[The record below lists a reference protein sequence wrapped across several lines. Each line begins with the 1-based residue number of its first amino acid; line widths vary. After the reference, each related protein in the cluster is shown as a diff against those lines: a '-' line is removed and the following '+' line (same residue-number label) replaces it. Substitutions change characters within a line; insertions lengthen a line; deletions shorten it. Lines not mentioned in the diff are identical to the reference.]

1 MFKVAH
7 IGMAEMPMAT
17 VKLARREREALDVL
31 YRYAPC
37 TVADVQSHLGGTYS
51 AARAVLSRLARRG
64 LASHRY
70 DGPRYVYEPTED
82 VSAAAESALK
92 NLVATF
98 FGGNNAAVMTALLG
112 MCTDKVDD
120 VELKQLEELVAA
132 ARRSRRDNA

>member
-1 MFKVAH
+1 
-7 IGMAEMPMAT
+7 MAT

-37 TVADVQSHLGGTYS
+37 TVADVQSHLGGSYA

-70 DGPRYVYEPTED
+70 DGPRYVYEPTGD

-92 NLVATF
+92 NLAATF
-98 FGGNNAAVMTALLG
+98 FGGSNAAVMDALLG
-112 MCTDKVDD
+112 MSTDTVDD
-120 VELKQLEELVAA
+120 VELRRLEELVAA
-132 ARRSRRDNA
+132 ARKSRRDNA